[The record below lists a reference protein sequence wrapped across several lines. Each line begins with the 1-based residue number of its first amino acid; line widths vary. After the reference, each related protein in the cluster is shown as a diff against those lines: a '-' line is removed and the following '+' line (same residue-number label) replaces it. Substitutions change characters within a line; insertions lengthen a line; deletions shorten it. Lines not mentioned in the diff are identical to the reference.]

1 MSEEIEQKL
10 LRQIKQLQKEM
21 RELKSVEGVNTQEQN
36 QIPSFSFSKIKDSD
50 LKKLVKLDFNLD
62 KTIFNNWFNSEI
74 KISKEIINF
83 LEKLLNK
90 TADLIPYYDEEDLKV
105 HFLTPL
111 FLHIDFTS
119 FKKKFRDFYHE
130 QITYKT
136 DKFIFN
142 GKVDFVL
149 AKGLIESEKPYF
161 FIQEFKKGQEF
172 SNPRPQLLA
181 ELIAGLELSN
191 FSEIK
196 GAFIVGI
203 NWNFVIL
210 EKLGKDK
217 YQYFISHTF
226 NSTNFEDLKN
236 IFKNLLFIKNKMIK
250 EVKND

>member
-1 MSEEIEQKL
+1 MSNDIEKL
-10 LRQIKQLQKEM
+10 LLENLSLEDIEKLKIEKLQ
-21 RELKSVEGVNTQEQN
+21 QEER
-36 QIPSFSFSKIKDSD
+36 IPSFAFSKIKDSD

-74 KISKEIINF
+74 KISKEITNF

-90 TADLIPYYDEEDLKV
+90 TSDLIPYYDEEDLKV

-119 FKKKFRDFYHE
+119 FEKKFRDFYHE

-149 AKGLIESEKPYF
+149 AKGLIESEEPYF
-161 FIQEFKKGQEF
+161 FIQEFKRGEEF
-172 SNPRPQLLA
+172 LNPRPQLLA

-191 FSEIK
+191 LSEIK
-196 GAFIVGI
+196 GAFIVGS

-210 EKLGKDK
+210 EKLGKNNYK
-217 YQYFISHTF
+217 YFISEQF
-226 NSTNFEDLKN
+226 NSTKIDELLQ
-236 IFKNLLFIKNKMIK
+236 IYKNLLFIKKEIK
-250 EVKND
+250 NYT